1 MKELPLEFNLETC
14 CNEIIEK
21 NYKNEIIVINGISKE
36 QNKFLSKS
44 KNIIFE
50 DEDEDEILDKIIK
63 DEDNHLYYHS
73 CDYEFNNIVL
83 NDKYD
88 LFNNLKKY
96 VIMTKNEIW
105 ENMEKFIKKQISSF
119 NNYILKKNGNIKEII
134 EVIFNE
140 NFDILRTL

>member
-1 MKELPLEFNLETC
+1 M
-14 CNEIIEK
+14 
-21 NYKNEIIVINGISKE
+21 
-36 QNKFLSKS
+36 
-44 KNIIFE
+44 
-50 DEDEDEILDKIIK
+50 DKIIK

-73 CDYEFNNIVL
+73 CDYEFNNIVI

-105 ENMEKFIKKQISSF
+105 KNIEKLIKKQISRFS
-119 NNYILKKNGNIKEII
+119 NYILKKNGNIKEII

-140 NFDILRTL
+140 NDEKIFNENVDFLRR